1 VTAGRGAAP
10 DRIRLSKFL
19 SLVLRHRPE
28 TIGITLDAEG
38 WADLDLLIERANA
51 AGWRLS
57 RAAVED
63 VVRTSDKQRFAL
75 SGDGRRIR
83 AQQGHSTKAVSLT
96 FEAAEPPAVLF
107 HGTAERNVP
116 SIRGEGLKPGR
127 RHHVHLSSDRETAIA
142 VGMRHGRAVVLLIDS
157 GAMRCDGHA
166 FCRSG
171 NGVWLIDH
179 VPPDYIV
186 DWDLDGE
193 GKPA

>member
-1 VTAGRGAAP
+1 MTAGRAAAS

-38 WADLDLLIERANA
+38 WADLDLLIGRANA
-51 AGWRLS
+51 AGGRLS

-75 SGDGRRIR
+75 SGDGSRIR

-96 FEAAEPPAVLF
+96 FEPAEPPAFLF
-107 HGTAERNVP
+107 HGTAERNIP

-127 RHHVHLSSDRETAIA
+127 RHHVHLSGDRQTALA
-142 VGMRHGRAVVLLIDS
+142 VGTRHGRAVVLLIDS
-157 GAMRCDGHA
+157 GAMHGDGYA
-166 FCRSG
+166 FYRSG

-179 VPPDYIV
+179 VPSDYIV
-186 DWDLDGE
+186 DWDLGGE
-193 GKPA
+193 DKVA